1 MEKIIL
7 KQRMAIILFFL
18 FILIILL
25 IFGLGI
31 HTSRVGIEVQN
42 LNVDTRLPKGEKID
56 KEGKVFA
63 SLKLFGKIKILRK
76 EVKFDRSKL
85 DIKVFKNKDLNIN
98 YKELIKNIEI
108 EKIDL
113 NVQIGT
119 EDAAITAILTGIV
132 SSILGIILRKPK
144 YEVIPVFANKNFI
157 KIKLDGIFSI
167 YLIQNIY
174 KIIFEQ
180 IKKQVQN
187 LARANSK
194 KVEV

>member
-1 MEKIIL
+1 M
-7 KQRMAIILFFL
+7 FFL